1 MIFLDVFAEFF
12 LTDPKVVLWFF
23 NREHR
28 KLRAELTE
36 TLLPSEDT
44 WSLSLML
51 QTRKTMIQ
59 VKDNIYIQR

>member
-1 MIFLDVFAEFF
+1 MIFLDVFAEFS

-36 TLLPSEDT
+36 TLLPT
-44 WSLSLML
+44 
-51 QTRKTMIQ
+51 QRTR
-59 VKDNIYIQR
+59 DHYP